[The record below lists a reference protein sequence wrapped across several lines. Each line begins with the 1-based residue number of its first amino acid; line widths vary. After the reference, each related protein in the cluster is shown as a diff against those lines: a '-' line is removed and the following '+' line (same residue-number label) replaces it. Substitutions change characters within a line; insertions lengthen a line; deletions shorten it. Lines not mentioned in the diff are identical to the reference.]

1 MHTVKDVS
9 KLAIKQWAEDDRPRE
24 KLLYKGAAALS
35 DAELIAILIGSGN
48 RSESA
53 VELSQRILK
62 DTGQSFSALARLTL
76 HDLMN
81 YPGIGEA
88 KAITIAAA
96 LEVGR
101 RRKAESPTE
110 RLKITQS
117 RQVYEEMFHLADINH
132 EEFWVMLL
140 DRANQ
145 VIEKVRVSSGG
156 VAGTVADSRIIFKS
170 AIQRYASSI
179 ILVHNHPSGNLRP
192 SEQDIRLTKKLK
204 AAGEVLEIPV
214 LDHII
219 VTHHGYYSFMDEGNL

>member
-24 KLLYKGAAALS
+24 KLLYKGASALS

-48 RSESA
+48 RKESA

-62 DTGQSFSALARLTL
+62 ESGQSFSALARLTL

-88 KAITIAAA
+88 KAISIAAA

-117 RQVYEEMFHLADINH
+117 SQVYEEMFHLADINH

-156 VAGTVADSRIIFKS
+156 VAGTVADARIIYKS

-219 VTHHGYYSFMDEGNL
+219 VTHRGYYSFMDEGNL